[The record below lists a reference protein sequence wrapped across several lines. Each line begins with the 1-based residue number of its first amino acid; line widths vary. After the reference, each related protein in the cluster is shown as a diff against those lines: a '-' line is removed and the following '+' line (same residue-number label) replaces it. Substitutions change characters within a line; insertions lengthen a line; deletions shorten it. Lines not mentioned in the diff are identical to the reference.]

1 MSRKNKE
8 DTSLSLVPILDKLS
22 SRTARLKRLSSRK
35 DKSSLARRKLT
46 STAATETCVLR
57 KTRKTGRIVRK
68 TKKEQP
74 TTPNIHN
81 TTDSH
86 SNASTVSLDTIVDD
100 DPQTETNDDDN
111 IIMCAKTRQEKEK
124 QQLARQR
131 QLDNMKAREAAEA
144 REERLLKRSGLW
156 TAPAKKQIDKKISWN
171 KDIVTSIFNY
181 QQVV

>member
-100 DPQTETNDDDN
+100 N